1 MSSEKGRGML
11 RSFVRLL
18 YQSTPAEF
26 RSAYR
31 LAESVERLRAAH
43 EAVGLLGARR
53 DRSRRNG
60 LRVRG
65 AAAVE
70 LPRPRQRKAAVTP
83 LCCHA
88 ARCFHFLPIPAVT
101 ESTRQRNVGAMI
113 ID

>member
-70 LPRPRQRKAAVTP
+70 LPRFGGQ
-83 LCCHA
+83 
-88 ARCFHFLPIPAVT
+88 FLVFV
-101 ESTRQRNVGAMI
+101 S
-113 ID
+113 